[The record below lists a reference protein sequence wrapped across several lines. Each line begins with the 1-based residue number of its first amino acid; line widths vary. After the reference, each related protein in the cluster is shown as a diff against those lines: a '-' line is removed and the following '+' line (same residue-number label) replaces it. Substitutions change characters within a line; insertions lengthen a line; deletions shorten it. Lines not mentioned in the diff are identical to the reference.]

1 MSRLACKNCW
11 DPVDRMSE
19 DDLCDWCRKTEA
31 ERAAHYWISLATT
44 CVVFSTLIG
53 LIIYSV
59 MEAK

>member
-1 MSRLACKNCW
+1 MSRPACKNCW

-31 ERAAHYWISLATT
+31 ERAAHYWVSLAAA
-44 CVVFSTLIG
+44 CAIFLVLLG

-59 MEAK
+59 MEA